1 MIKPSI
7 PSGINVY
14 RNISSRLIHGN
25 ANYREVLAPKIDR
38 RLKL

>member
-1 MIKPSI
+1 MIRPSI

-14 RNISSRLIHGN
+14 RNIPSMLIHGN
-25 ANYREVLAPKIDR
+25 AKYREVLAPKINR